1 MKALAVDRKSEEEV
15 KEIEVSINLSAVAV
29 ESFKNLAT
37 WRQMMPTFESS
48 ATLLEILDKILGLV
62 PRNPDTSHEA
72 SEFATRV
79 LSERWSGSNAVKVKK
94 KTFCIFFHPLF
105 LGRVS
110 HAIGPEPSN
119 NDNNDDNSDNYD
131 NNDVFA

>member
-62 PRNPDTSHEA
+62 PRNPDTSHET

-94 KTFCIFFHPLF
+94 NIFYIFPPLF